1 MISLWYISRDVVKK
15 FIEQI
20 NKHHP
25 TVKFTAEISCMDA
38 IFLDTAIYK
47 GQRFYK
53 ESVLDMRMHFKPME
67 TFQYM
72 FFTTCHSP
80 GVKKGL
86 VKGKAL
92 RLPRKKSSVKTFE
105 VNITALQKTKTK
117 TKHLME

>member
-1 MISLWYISRDVVKK
+1 MIPLWYISRDVVEKL
-15 FIEQI
+15 IEQI

-38 IFLDTAIYK
+38 TFLDTAIYK

-80 GVKKGL
+80 GAKKGL

-92 RLPRKKSSVKTFE
+92 GLLRKKSSVKTFE
-105 VNITALQKTKTK
+105 INITALKKQKKKKQNT
-117 TKHLME
+117 